1 MRSNKFRVTWSHNVS
16 IVGPKIKKRALEATL
31 IGDIWCTVGDTGTN
45 YNEFELFKVI
55 AIIVNVVKFL
65 KNYVL

>member
-1 MRSNKFRVTWSHNVS
+1 M
-16 IVGPKIKKRALEATL
+16 L
-31 IGDIWCTVGDTGTN
+31 IGDIWWIVGDIGIN

-55 AIIVNVVKFL
+55 VIIVNVVKFL

>member
-1 MRSNKFRVTWSHNVS
+1 MRSNKFRVTWSHTVS
-16 IVGPKIKKRALEATL
+16 IVGPKKRALEATL
-31 IGDIWCTVGDTGTN
+31 IGDIWWTVGDTCTGTS
-45 YNEFELFKVI
+45 YNELELFKVI

>member
-16 IVGPKIKKRALEATL
+16 IVGPKKRALEATL
-31 IGDIWCTVGDTGTN
+31 IGDWTVGDTGTN

>member
-1 MRSNKFRVTWSHNVS
+1 MRSNKFRVTWSHNVA
-16 IVGPKIKKRALEATL
+16 IVGPKKRALEATL
-31 IGDIWCTVGDTGTN
+31 IGDIWWTIGDTGTN

>member
-16 IVGPKIKKRALEATL
+16 IVGPKKRAPEATL
-31 IGDIWCTVGDTGTN
+31 IGDIWWTVGDTGTN

>member
-1 MRSNKFRVTWSHNVS
+1 MWLYVL
-16 IVGPKIKKRALEATL
+16 IVGFKKCVFEVML
-31 IGDIWCTVGDTGTN
+31 IGDIWWIVGDIGVN

-55 AIIVNVVKFL
+55 VIIVNVVKFL